1 MFRGA
6 IALFSILLAASA
18 ALASDPI
25 AIEVGYRLVGEDS
38 EAPEKARMVAEQ
50 AAAGVRDAG
59 RECSP
64 EEPPAQAPR
73 LRISVAESGA
83 LYEVEVAIGDLEPL
97 STRFTGPFAGML
109 GEVRGLAR
117 AAVQAAGEPED
128 DAKPAPAEPPAE
140 EEAPAAAAQGPPQQE
155 REPAVAGDE
164 DEEKTPLDS
173 GAETDDEQSLARKR
187 GAAWALT
194 AAGGAALI
202 AGVVLFAVEDPCV
215 DETEHGCREYFDT
228 VVPAI
233 PLAGLGGVGLG
244 LGIAGLIVLRDDD
257 REPEGET
264 DGEPAAEASLGASP
278 LPGGA
283 AVSAAVRF

>member
-1 MFRGA
+1 MSRGA
-6 IALFSILLAASA
+6 IALISILLAAPA

-25 AIEVGYRLVGEDS
+25 AVEVGYRLVGEDS

-59 RECSP
+59 RECSLD
-64 EEPPAQAPR
+64 EPPAQAPR

-83 LYEVEVAIGDLEPL
+83 LYEVEVAFDDLEPL

-109 GEVRGLAR
+109 GEVRSLAR
-117 AAVQAAGEPED
+117 AAVQAAGEPD
-128 DAKPAPAEPPAE
+128 DDEPAAAPAEPPAE
-140 EEAPAAAAQGPPQQE
+140 EETPAAAAQGPPQQE
-155 REPAVAGDE
+155 RETAVD
-164 DEEKTPLDS
+164 DDKEEKTPVDS
-173 GAETDDEQSLARKR
+173 GAETDDERSLARKR

-194 AAGGAALI
+194 AAGGAALV

-244 LGIAGLIVLRDDD
+244 LGIAGLIVLRDDG
-257 REPEGET
+257 RATEEET
-264 DGEPAAEASLGASP
+264 DGEPAVEASLGASP

-283 AVSAAVRF
+283 ALSAAVRF